1 MWLDGEA
8 VCAPQRPSVCHER
21 CCVEVH
27 RQACAANQLRA
38 LVARMVEFVPTD
50 HPLVAEAWEVLD

>member
-1 MWLDGEA
+1 
-8 VCAPQRPSVCHER
+8 
-21 CCVEVH
+21 VH